1 MPEVPTLA
9 QAGLPPYKAYSWF
22 GLFGPANM
30 PAEIV
35 AKINDAVERA
45 LADPET
51 GPRLVSLDAVLMRGY
66 SPQRFSAYLREEI
79 AAWEPLVRASGAR
92 VE

>member
-1 MPEVPTLA
+1 MP
-9 QAGLPPYKAYSWF
+9 
-22 GLFGPANM
+22 PA
-30 PAEIV
+30 IV
-35 AKINDAVERA
+35 AKIADAVERA

-51 GPRLVSLDAVLMRGY
+51 GARLVSLDAVLMRGY
-66 SPQRFSAYLREEI
+66 TPERFGQYLRDEI